1 MAVYARYKEVES
13 NPIMGLH
20 MGWKG
25 CYMDG
30 EV

>member
-1 MAVYARYKEVES
+1 MAVYARFEEAES
-13 NPIMGLH
+13 NPIMGLYI
-20 MGWKG
+20 GGKG